1 MKDVVLKLIAE
12 LMKNSRRSDRELAK
26 TNGVSQPT
34 VGRLMK
40 KLEKEGI
47 IKEYTVIPDFGK
59 LGYGLLALNFV
70 KLTKS
75 LSSEEIENAR
85 KTAKEKVEQ
94 SRFGIVMLDRGI
106 GLGFDGV
113 IVSLYKDYSEY
124 A

>member
-1 MKDVVLKLIAE
+1 LKLIAE